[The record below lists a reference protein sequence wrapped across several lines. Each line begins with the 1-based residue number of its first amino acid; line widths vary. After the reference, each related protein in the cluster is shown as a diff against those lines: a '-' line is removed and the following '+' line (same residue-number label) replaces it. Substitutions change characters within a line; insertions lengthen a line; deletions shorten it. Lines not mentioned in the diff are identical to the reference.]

1 MNKRPHFE
9 TINVSST
16 DPVFTS
22 HDTSDIAERIGLP
35 ILTRRCAV
43 DARWANRSSDEDD
56 AMFEH
61 KSPSQNQDATFL
73 HLCCD
78 PGAKLDIGKESLGW
92 GWSPQS
98 WQNNVGSVIV
108 VRKDRKPLLPLHMEA
123 LAKYCREEVISL
135 FAHSNGS
142 YHPEQPMKKGHVLSI
157 ICRPMFVIYWNKF
170 LEQKNE
176 YSTPSPYE

>member
-1 MNKRPHFE
+1 
-9 TINVSST
+9 
-16 DPVFTS
+16 
-22 HDTSDIAERIGLP
+22 
-35 ILTRRCAV
+35 
-43 DARWANRSSDEDD
+43 
-56 AMFEH
+56 MFEH